1 MVGAVALQKP
11 AVDMGHIQ
19 PLARLTSDY
28 LIAAVPAAS
37 SIKTGKD
44 LANAM
49 RTDLAALPVAG
60 GSAGGVDHIYAGV
73 LARAA
78 KAKPEALVYRPFA
91 SGPEVVASLLK
102 CDAAVGLSGY
112 SEFSDALASGKLR
125 AVGVSARRNAFG
137 IPAFK
142 DQGIDAVMA
151 NWRGV
156 FTGKDV
162 SPARTAELLAAVEQA
177 THHESW
183 QQTLKQNRWEAS
195 WLSGKDLSEFV
206 ELDLT
211 TARVMVYLLKLKA

>member
-1 MVGAVALQKP
+1 M
-11 AVDMGHIQ
+11 
-19 PLARLTSDY
+19 RR
-28 LIAAVPAAS
+28 
-37 SIKTGKD
+37 D
-44 LANAM
+44 LP
-49 RTDLAALPVAG
+49 ALPVAG

-78 KAKPEALVYRPFA
+78 KAKPETLVYRPFA
-91 SGPEVVASLLK
+91 SGPEVVESLLK
-102 CDAAVGLSGY
+102 GDAAVGISGY
-112 SEFSDALASGKLR
+112 SEFSDALAAGKLR
-125 AVGVSARRNAFG
+125 AIGVSARRNAFG

-156 FTGKDV
+156 FTGKGV

-183 QQTLKQNRWEAS
+183 LQTLKQNRWEAS
-195 WLSGKDLSEFV
+195 WLAGKDLTEFM

>member
-1 MVGAVALQKP
+1 MPCAP
-11 AVDMGHIQ
+11 TW
-19 PLARLTSDY
+19 P
-28 LIAAVPAAS
+28 P
-37 SIKTGKD
+37 
-44 LANAM
+44 
-49 RTDLAALPVAG
+49 AG
-60 GSAGGVDHIYAGV
+60 GRWLSRGVDHLRRRAGPRGQGQARGAGV
-73 LARAA
+73 PPL
-78 KAKPEALVYRPFA
+78 A

-102 CDAAVGLSGY
+102 GDAAVGLSGY

-183 QQTLKQNRWEAS
+183 QQTSSKTA
-195 WLSGKDLSEFV
+195 GKPRGCR
-206 ELDLT
+206 
-211 TARVMVYLLKLKA
+211 ARA